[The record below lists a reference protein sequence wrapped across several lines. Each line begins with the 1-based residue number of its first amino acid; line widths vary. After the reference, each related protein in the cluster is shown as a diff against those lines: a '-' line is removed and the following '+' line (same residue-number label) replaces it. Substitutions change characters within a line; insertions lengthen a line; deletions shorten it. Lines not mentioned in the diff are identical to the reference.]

1 MLKTGT
7 KRIYLINRD
16 FQLRYT
22 RIAVLVGFV
31 STALTIFLIMYPL
44 FYFRIVRFPNFLPT
58 PFIVGIIVA
67 AAINFAIVAFAGIVV
82 THRIAGPMFS
92 LVRHMR
98 AVQTGRLP
106 GQIKVRTNDDMKYL
120 IRNFNDL
127 LEYLT
132 QTAQADKLKVEA
144 IVGRLDAG
152 DTGQALDGARQLA
165 HDLELRLTS
174 EPVPEVQP
182 T

>member
-58 PFIVGIIVA
+58 PFIVGMVVA
-67 AAINFAIVAFAGIVV
+67 AIINFAIVAVAGIVV
-82 THRIAGPMFS
+82 THKIAGPMFS

-106 GQIKVRTNDDMKYL
+106 GQMKIRTNDDMKYL

-132 QTAQADKLKVEA
+132 QTAQADKLKVDA
-144 IVGRLDAG
+144 IVGKLDAG
-152 DTGQALDGARQLA
+152 DKGPALDAARQLA
-165 HDLELRLTS
+165 HELEQRLKS
-174 EPVPEVQP
+174 EPLPEVHP